1 MNEEKL
7 DDEVINYQLG
17 ELEEYVMSQEENDS
31 ETCIGME
38 ERNDLD
44 LQMNLENH
52 HLCVAVELFS
62 MRQKD
67 KSAEIGAYLDTL
79 IMQRLQMLEL
89 EVGEK

>member
-1 MNEEKL
+1 
-7 DDEVINYQLG
+7 
-17 ELEEYVMSQEENDS
+17 
-31 ETCIGME
+31 
-38 ERNDLD
+38 
-44 LQMNLENH
+44 MNLENH